1 MNAMAFQQIFDKYNI
16 GIPPIGKT
24 SKEKLASGPG
34 MAAFLKSLDD
44 NAASKELI
52 YDLVAELEKATN
64 FEADLKTRKNDT
76 NNSYF
81 EYEERLNPL
90 TESSKDRTRAKLLE
104 QRKQIDVYKQA
115 LSDYNRDLRAIR
127 DNASTSPEAKRSKKL
142 AAEFELAEKIP
153 LTTIRA
159 LRQDIY
165 GSGRDKTVLEAIQLA
180 LEAIIYRNEQEID

>member
-1 MNAMAFQQIFDKYNI
+1 M
-16 GIPPIGKT
+16 
-24 SKEKLASGPG
+24 
-34 MAAFLKSLDD
+34 
-44 NAASKELI
+44 
-52 YDLVAELEKATN
+52 VAELEKATN

-90 TESSKDRTRAKLLE
+90 TESSKDRTRAKLLGQKE
-104 QRKQIDVYKQA
+104 QIDVYKQA
-115 LSDYNRDLRAIR
+115 LSDYNRDLRDIR
-127 DNASTSPEAKRSKKL
+127 DNASISPEAKRSKKL
-142 AAEFELAEKIP
+142 AAELELTEKIP